1 MKLSVK
7 LPLLIIFLV
16 LFFTIGYTSIFYIQI
31 QQNIVDSRI
40 SEAKSIIQLS
50 SDEFRNSVYFLNY
63 ETINLQIENLKRN
76 PLIKNVMIMHHDG
89 RIISDGTLPNE
100 NFGVILKDDFI
111 LSSINSDKLELQI
124 DDNIIHLSTPIKII
138 DKIGI
143 LHIDYS
149 LSDVNQI
156 LENTFFVILV
166 FSSILGVIAIVVGIS
181 ISASITK
188 PITRI
193 KILSNEIAQGNFE
206 TNFDLEKSSTSEI
219 NDLQKSLQ
227 EMTINMKKYQLDII
241 KAERFSAIGELSAR
255 IAHDIRNP
263 LSVISNSI
271 FVIDRVK
278 NDPEK
283 FKKVVERM
291 YRAEQRITHQ
301 IDEVMDF
308 LRNSN
313 LQIEE
318 IHLKKMFDLLLS
330 ELPDIDEVK
339 INPPKNDVV
348 IFADKTKL
356 NALFSNLIMNAFQAI
371 QKDGTITIMML
382 ESNDKIHISIEDSG
396 HGVPEE
402 DTKNIFEPLFTTKQ
416 EGTGLGLA
424 SCKKIIEQHKG
435 TISVKN
441 NPTTFTITLPKNQ
454 ET

>member
-16 LFFTIGYTSIFYIQI
+16 LFFTIGYQSIFYIQI

-76 PLIKNVMIMHHDG
+76 PLIENVMIMHPDG
-89 RIISDGTLPNE
+89 RIISDGTISNE
-100 NFGVILKDDFI
+100 NFDVILNDDFI
-111 LSSINSDKLELQI
+111 LSSINSDKLNLRL
-124 DDNIIHLSTPIKII
+124 DDDIIHLSTPIKII

-143 LHIDYS
+143 LYIDYS

-166 FSSILGVIAIVVGIS
+166 FSSILGMVGIVVGIS
-181 ISASITK
+181 ISTSITK
-188 PITRI
+188 PITKI
-193 KILSNEIAQGNFE
+193 KILSNKIAQGNFE
-206 TNFDLEKSSTSEI
+206 TNFDLEKSSTTEI

-227 EMTINMKKYQLDII
+227 EMTVNMKKYQSDII

-271 FVIDRVK
+271 FVLERVK

-291 YRAEQRITHQ
+291 NRAEQRITHQ

-308 LRNSN
+308 LRNTN

-318 IHLKKMFDLLLS
+318 IHLKNMFDLLLS
-330 ELPDIDEVK
+330 ELPDTDELK

-371 QKDGTITIMML
+371 QKDGTITIMIL
-382 ESNDKIHISIEDSG
+382 ESNDKIHISVEDSG
-396 HGVPEE
+396 PGVPEE
-402 DTKNIFEPLFTTKQ
+402 DIENIFEPLFTTKQ

-441 NPTTFTITLPKNQ
+441 NPTIFTITLPKNQ